1 MGMSSNNFPAVM
13 RAEFLWEGKYCN
25 VADDPGGPTNMGIT
39 IATLSHELGR
49 KATIADVKNLSVE
62 LAIEIYRKKFWNTI
76 DGDALPDGVD
86 LIAMDIAVNSGPG
99 RALQWL
105 EKTKNLHP
113 IERIHVLDKMRL
125 GFWRGLPIFR
135 KFGVGW
141 ARRETDILARALRM
155 AKA

>member
-1 MGMSSNNFPAVM
+1 MSSSNFAAVI
-13 RAEFLWEGKYCN
+13 RVVLQWEGGYVN
-25 VADDPGGPTNMGIT
+25 NLHDRGGPTNLGVT

-49 KATIADVKNLSVE
+49 KATIADVKNLSIQT
-62 LAIEIYRKKFWNTI
+62 ATEIYRKKFWNTI

-105 EKTKNLHP
+105 SQTANMHP
-113 IERIHVLDKMRL
+113 VERIKALDKLRV

-135 KFGVGW
+135 VFGKGW
-141 ARRETDILARALRM
+141 LRRETDILARALNM